1 MISVDI
7 RTKNFGPTRVLKD
20 VAFELQRG
28 QCLAI
33 LGKSGIGK
41 STLLRLVA
49 GIDPDFE
56 GTVSR
61 PEAMAIVFQEPT
73 LLLWR
78 RALDNI
84 LIIHPRLEEPA
95 ARDMLAKVGL
105 ADKAD
110 MYPRQLS
117 LGQQRRLSLARAFAG
132 RPELLILDEPF
143 ASLDEATAADM
154 IALTRT
160 LISEVAPATL
170 FVTHEK
176 DEARQLAD
184 RTLELAGSPATVV
197 PDCRIMEFQREEAS

>member
-78 RALDNI
+78 RAIDNI
-84 LIIHPRLEEPA
+84 LIIHPRLEETA

-143 ASLDEATAADM
+143 ASLDKATAADM

-197 PDCRIMEFQREEAS
+197 PDCRIMEFDREEAS

>member
-7 RTKNFGPTRVLKD
+7 RTKSFGPTRVLKD

-78 RALDNI
+78 RAIDNI
-84 LIIHPRLEEPA
+84 LIIHPRLEETA

-143 ASLDEATAADM
+143 ASLDKATAADM

-197 PDCRIMEFQREEAS
+197 PDCRIMEFEREEAS

>member
-7 RTKNFGPTRVLKD
+7 KTKNYGQTRVLKD
-20 VAFELQRG
+20 VSFELQRG
-28 QCLAI
+28 QCLAV

-49 GIDPDFE
+49 GIDHDFE
-56 GTVSR
+56 GTVRR

-78 RALDNI
+78 RAIDNL
-84 LIIHPRLEEPA
+84 LIIHPQLSEAA

-105 ADKAD
+105 GDKAD
-110 MYPRQLS
+110 MYPKQLS

-132 RPELLILDEPF
+132 HPELLILDEPF
-143 ASLDEATAADM
+143 VSLDEATAADM
-154 IALTRT
+154 IALTQT
-160 LISEVAPATL
+160 LMRELTPATL

-176 DEARQLAD
+176 EEARQLAD

-197 PDCRIMEFQREEAS
+197 PDCKITEFRREEAS

>member
-7 RTKNFGPTRVLKD
+7 RTKNFGSTRVLKD
-20 VAFELQRG
+20 VSFELERG

-49 GIDPDFE
+49 GIDRDFE
-56 GTVSR
+56 GTVR
-61 PEAMAIVFQEPT
+61 GPEAMAIVFQEPT

-78 RALDNI
+78 TAIDNL
-84 LIIHPRLEEPA
+84 LIIHPGLSATA
-95 ARDMLAKVGL
+95 ARAMLAKVGL
-105 ADKAD
+105 EDKAD

-132 RPELLILDEPF
+132 HPQLLILDEPF
-143 ASLDEATAADM
+143 VSLDEATAAEM
-154 IALTRT
+154 IALTKT
-160 LISEVAPATL
+160 LIAEVAPATL

-176 DEARQLAD
+176 QEAVQLAD
-184 RTLELAGSPATVV
+184 RVLELAGSPATVV
-197 PDCRIMEFQREEAS
+197 PDCTIMEFQREEAS